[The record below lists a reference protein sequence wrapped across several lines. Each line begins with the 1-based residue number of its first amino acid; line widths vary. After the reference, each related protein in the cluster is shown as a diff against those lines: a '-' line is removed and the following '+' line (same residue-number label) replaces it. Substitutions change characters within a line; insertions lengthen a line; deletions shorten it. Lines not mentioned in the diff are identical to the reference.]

1 MELSSQRSQIASHIV
16 DQIKSQ
22 GLFDKIRKQCLEDV
36 DVNMNYQMLQK
47 KVNSFVLLFLQNQ
60 SWNPGIEK
68 LKLREQ
74 LRTKLLHTK
83 MLSYGVDKLV
93 RHALN
98 AKMPRSFKN
107 QVQNIVCDYFD
118 LNPELLLVNN
128 LDSQNCGE
136 LRPTS
141 FPENP
146 AALCST
152 DAFDRGYSCT
162 VINNPVAIPAPQC
175 IQPPFP
181 YSYPPVPVQHPVI
194 QPSVP
199 CPITTYV
206 GPNGNYMVPP
216 PPPPGVF
223 CQPLVHFGNQL
234 SVPPQNFQTSITH
247 NVSPTVNQSD
257 IEHVRTQPL
266 EVTVE
271 ESVPCDDP
279 MDIESLNS
287 NSPVDECTI
296 SSRENSEPSE
306 VTKDAGE
313 KNISQQSNHTAWHD
327 VPNDVCKDEGRNIDT
342 KSQASFSNSG
352 QYSKYSPVPRS
363 PYAIPKLCGRT
374 LSVMGTISRDIQG
387 AEDRIFPTSP
397 VVYNENKYTN
407 KCTKS
412 TLEYNTENHALS
424 LKTESSKFHSE
435 QKLDFSDSSLT
446 TAPTKHMNHNHT
458 KYLRP
463 FASPFP
469 TTQSCDMD
477 DGRTTSTMA
486 SSRIEVNHSGQS
498 INRSR
503 SISIKK
509 HPSFNPASQFTHFS
523 DERSHSY
530 YTKSPNGSVDR
541 RSKSNYSSC
550 SSVFNRFRS
559 SPDSVAKMRTN
570 KSYPTITPS
579 CEWARNESRSPEEH
593 SSRSSS
599 MFSQSNYSLSSASER
614 LTPDPTV
621 TLQLPNSSSNKIHEA
636 DGVNS
641 CSPDFAFDRLIRK
654 REIEARLK
662 EIESTERKLLSRKK
676 TQSYGKES
684 RQSTNCDVEL
694 RPDYKLSR
702 KYMK

>member
-1 MELSSQRSQIASHIV
+1 MEVSSQRSQMASHIV

-36 DVNMNYQMLQK
+36 DVNLNYQMLQK
-47 KVNSFVLLFLQNQ
+47 KVNSFVLSFLQNQ

-83 MLSYGVDKLV
+83 MLSCGVDRLV

-98 AKMPRSFKN
+98 AKMPKSFRN

-118 LNPELLLVNN
+118 LNPELLLTNN
-128 LDSQNCGE
+128 LDSQNCVE
-136 LRPTS
+136 PKPTS

-146 AALCST
+146 AGLCSA
-152 DAFDRGYSCT
+152 DVFDRGYSCT
-162 VINNPVAIPAPQC
+162 VINNPVAIPAPQG

-199 CPITTYV
+199 CPMTSYV
-206 GPNGNYMVPP
+206 GPNGSYMVPPP

-223 CQPLVHFGNQL
+223 CQPLVHFNNQL
-234 SVPPQNFQTSITH
+234 SVPPQNFRASLTH
-247 NVSPTVNQSD
+247 SVSPTIIQPD

-287 NSPVDECTI
+287 NSPVNECTI
-296 SSRENSEPSE
+296 LSSCENSEPSE
-306 VTKDAGE
+306 VTKHASE
-313 KNISQQSNHTAWHD
+313 KNVSQQSNQTAWHD
-327 VPNDVCKDEGRNIDT
+327 VSDDVCKDEGRNVDI
-342 KSQASFSNSG
+342 KSHASLSNSG
-352 QYSKYSPVPRS
+352 QYSRYSPVPRS
-363 PYAIPKLCGRT
+363 PYAVPKLCGRT
-374 LSVMGTISRDIQG
+374 LSVPGAVPRDIQNS
-387 AEDRIFPTSP
+387 EDRIFPTHA
-397 VVYNENKYTN
+397 YNENKYTN

-412 TLEYNTENHALS
+412 ILEYNTENHALS
-424 LKTESSKFHSE
+424 FKTESSKFHSE
-435 QKLDFSDSSLT
+435 QKLGFGDSSLT
-446 TAPTKHMNHNHT
+446 TAPTKHVNHNHT
-458 KYLRP
+458 SYLKSS
-463 FASPFP
+463 ASPLS
-469 TTQSCDMD
+469 TTYSCDTD
-477 DGRTTSTMA
+477 DWRTKSNVA
-486 SSRIEVNHSGQS
+486 SSRNEVNHSGQS

-509 HPSFNPASQFTHFS
+509 HPLFNPASQSTHFS

-530 YTKSPNGSVDR
+530 YTKSPNGSVNR

-550 SSVFNRFRS
+550 SSVLNRFRS
-559 SPDSVAKMRTN
+559 SPDSVTKMRSN
-570 KSYPTITPS
+570 RSYPIITPS

-621 TLQLPNSSSNKIHEA
+621 TLQLPNSNRIYEA

-641 CSPDFAFDRLIRK
+641 FSPDFAFDRLTRK

-676 TQSYGKES
+676 TQNYGKEA
-684 RQSTNCDVEL
+684 RQSTNCDMEL
-694 RPDYKLSR
+694 RPDCK
-702 KYMK
+702 